1 MVFYADGIEDR
12 PVLDGMEVGGDLHQG
27 FGSLILTE
35 KILLAGLSVLVLEF
49 GALNVFATLIF
60 SRTRTRCWE

>member
-1 MVFYADGIEDR
+1 MVFYAGGIEDR

-35 KILLAGLSVLVLEF
+35 KILLPGLSVLGVW
-49 GALNVFATLIF
+49 
-60 SRTRTRCWE
+60 RTE